1 MFVDSPS
8 VCKRIIEEDWEPPTN
23 VIARWVE
30 ICMEEAWKPST
41 RLSAIC
47 LSPLHLANR
56 ESVLEDLQRYIVG
69 IQANVDHLLEGADT
83 WHRVEAVDMVVIP
96 VKVAGTWALYLTQ
109 KSTRQQSVIRF
120 ARGVRKVEES
130 NRDAP
135 GAAFNLD
142 RLMHSMGIS
151 VMAIWLNS
159 VSLNMKSHGAANFV
173 CKQRAEE
180 AKEAVY
186 NVAGGITLRADVLT
200 PGVACMYLIQGALI
214 WDQNQPG

>member
-1 MFVDSPS
+1 MYVDSPR
-8 VCKRIIEEDWEPPTN
+8 VCKFIIEEEWEPPTN

-30 ICMEEAWKPST
+30 MCMEEVWKT
-41 RLSAIC
+41 TNRLRAIC
-47 LSPLHLANR
+47 LDPLHLANR
-56 ESVLEDLQRYIVG
+56 ESVLEDLQAYIG
-69 IQANVDHLLEGADT
+69 KIQANVDHLLEGAET
-83 WHRVEAVDMVVIP
+83 WHRVEAVDMVVVP
-96 VKVAGTWALYLTQ
+96 VKVARTWALYLTQ

-120 ARGVRKVEES
+120 ARGVRKVEGR
-130 NRDAP
+130 NCDDP

-142 RLMHSMGIS
+142 RLIHSMGVS

-159 VSLNMKSHGAANFV
+159 VTLNMKGQGAANFV
-173 CKQRAEE
+173 CKQRADE

-186 NVAGGITLRADVLT
+186 NVVGGTTLRADVLT